1 MGRTGVSYCS
11 AAGWCLLSLY
21 CGGGGGSRGATAARS
36 RGGEEGLGTDLSTL
50 WSPSEYLRTEL

>member
-1 MGRTGVSYCS
+1 MGRTRVSYCS

-50 WSPSEYLRTEL
+50 LIE